1 MGHAPAH
8 AHYEDILDPLEG
20 AQQPGGGAARGDA
33 RLPGVPR
40 HRQLGDH
47 TPVTTN
53 VPQGVR
59 LGLSWGEKIL
69 NTEIM
74 NRGSHKNYPLLTAYK
89 HKQRVIFVGQTVEQ
103 KIARENEK

>member
-1 MGHAPAH
+1 MGYSPAH

-20 AQQPGGGAARGDA
+20 AQQSGGGAARGDA

-53 VPQGVR
+53 VPQGVG
-59 LGLSWGEKIL
+59 LGLTWGEKIL
-69 NTEIM
+69 NREIM
-74 NRGSHKNYPLLTAYK
+74 IRGSKKNDTLLK
-89 HKQRVIFVGQTVEQ
+89 VESQT
-103 KIARENEK
+103 KGHF

>member
-1 MGHAPAH
+1 MGHASAH

-33 RLPGVPR
+33 RLPRVPR

-47 TPVTTN
+47 TAVTTN

-59 LGLSWGEKIL
+59 LGLSWSEKIL
-69 NTEIM
+69 NTEILI
-74 NRGSHKNYPLLTAYK
+74 RGLTKMTLY
-89 HKQRVIFVGQTVEQ
+89 
-103 KIARENEK
+103 